1 MLLIRGQPIH
11 PMPLQNAMHRGHGDC
26 HLMEPFE
33 VGGDPT
39 GSEVVVL
46 TQVEDLADHLAWRG
60 SRRSLRRPRPIA
72 QAGVT
77 VLGVT
82 PLPLV
87 ERLAGNAEPA
97 ADARDILLV
106 CRLL

>member
-1 MLLIRGQPIH
+1 MRCTEEPAIS
-11 PMPLQNAMHRGHGDC
+11 M
-26 HLMEPFE
+26 LMEP
-33 VGGDPT
+33 VQIRGDPA
-39 GSEVVVL
+39 GSEVIVL
-46 TQVEDLADHLAWRG
+46 AQVEDLADHLASRR

-77 VLGVT
+77 VLGVS

-87 ERLAGNAEPA
+87 ERFPGNPEPP
-97 ADARDILLV
+97 ADPRDILLV